1 MSGCGTRRNAAAAP
15 SQTSPARRLKPTY
28 EADVDN
34 CEPLPPAIAATPTS
48 PSESSRSSTRS
59 WAIALIVDAGPL
71 YAYVDGDDAHHE
83 ACLELLETHPGP
95 LIVPTLV
102 ITEVAYLIATRL
114 GWQAET
120 RFLGDLAAG
129 EMSLEAIHS
138 KDTLRIAE
146 LVARYHDL
154 PLGTVDAS
162 VIAAA
167 ERLGVLEMATLDRRH
182 FTVVRPRHVEAF
194 HLLPGRS

>member
-1 MSGCGTRRNAAAAP
+1 MDS
-15 SQTSPARRLKPTY
+15 
-28 EADVDN
+28 
-34 CEPLPPAIAATPTS
+34 
-48 PSESSRSSTRS
+48 
-59 WAIALIVDAGPL
+59 
-71 YAYVDGDDAHHE
+71 DDAHHK

-102 ITEVAYLIATRL
+102 ITEVAYLIASRL

-129 EMSLEAIHS
+129 ELSLEPVDRGDI
-138 KDTLRIAE
+138 LRIAE

-162 VIAAA
+162 VVAAA
-167 ERLGVLEMATLDRRH
+167 ERLGASEVATLDRRH
-182 FTVVRPRHVEAF
+182 FTVVRPSHIETF
-194 HLLPGRS
+194 DLLPVCR